1 MKWAD
6 TVMEAGEAVAL
17 VMPQIMAHFA
27 YLLARSVNREALG
40 ILDLPM
46 FVLMIAHTG
55 SFEKARVLTRY
66 DNFGD
71 NHEEYAMSYQTL
83 EMRMDG
89 AVAIVTLNRAE
100 RRNALDEQAVAEIE
114 HCFSAPPAEARVI
127 VLAAKGPHFCAGLD
141 LKEHHLKQRSPAEF
155 MRVCQGWHR
164 AFDRIQHGGIPV
176 VAALQG
182 AVVGGGLELASAAHV
197 RVGDATTYFA
207 LPEGQW
213 GIFTGGGATV
223 RTARLV
229 TPNRMVEMM
238 LTGRVMNGDE
248 GLQSGLLNY
257 LTEPGRAFDQAMS
270 LARKIAENAP
280 LSNYSIV
287 AGINKIWDMSATDG
301 LFTESLLAALVQTSP
316 EVQTRLREFVEK
328 RAAKVAV

>member
-1 MKWAD
+1 M
-6 TVMEAGEAVAL
+6 
-17 VMPQIMAHFA
+17 
-27 YLLARSVNREALG
+27 R
-40 ILDLPM
+40 
-46 FVLMIAHTG
+46 
-55 SFEKARVLTRY
+55 
-66 DNFGD
+66 
-71 NHEEYAMSYQTL
+71 YQTL
-83 EMRMDG
+83 ETRMED
-89 AVAIVTLNRAE
+89 AVAIVTLNRPDQ
-100 RRNALDEQAVAEIE
+100 RNALDERAVAEIE
-114 HCFSAPPAEARVI
+114 QYFSAPPAEARVI
-127 VLAAKGPHFCAGLD
+127 VLTAKGPHFCAGLD
-141 LKEHHLKQRSPAEF
+141 LKEHHGKQRSPAEF

-164 AFDRIQHGGIPV
+164 AFDRMQHGGLPV

-197 RVGDATTYFA
+197 RVGDSTTYFA

-229 TPNRMVEMM
+229 TPNRMIEMM
-238 LTGRVMNGDE
+238 LTGRVMQGDE
-248 GLQSGLLNY
+248 GMQNGLLHY
-257 LTEPGRAFDQAMS
+257 LTEPGQAFGKAMS

-316 EVQTRLREFVEK
+316 EVQTRLGAFVEK
-328 RAAKVAV
+328 RAAKVAA

>member
-1 MKWAD
+1 M
-6 TVMEAGEAVAL
+6 TYE
-17 VMPQIMAHFA
+17 
-27 YLLARSVNREALG
+27 
-40 ILDLPM
+40 
-46 FVLMIAHTG
+46 
-55 SFEKARVLTRY
+55 
-66 DNFGD
+66 
-71 NHEEYAMSYQTL
+71 TL
-83 EMRMDG
+83 ETRLEG
-89 AVAIVTLNRAE
+89 SVAVVMLNRPE
-100 RRNALDEQAVAEIE
+100 RRNALDELAVAEIE
-114 HCFSAPPAEARVI
+114 HYFSAPPSEARVI
-127 VLAAKGPHFCAGLD
+127 LLAARGPHFCAGLD
-141 LKEHHLKQRSPAEF
+141 LKEHHVKQRSPAEF

-197 RVGDATTYFA
+197 RVGDETSYFA

-229 TPNRMVEMM
+229 TPNRMIEMM
-238 LTGRVMNGDE
+238 LTGRVMDAEE
-248 GLQSGLLNY
+248 GMQFGLLNY
-257 LTEPGRAFDQAMS
+257 LAEPGGAFDQAMS
-270 LARKIAENAP
+270 LARKIAGNAP

-287 AGINKIWDMSATDG
+287 AGINKIWEMSATDG

-328 RAAKVAV
+328 RAAKVAA